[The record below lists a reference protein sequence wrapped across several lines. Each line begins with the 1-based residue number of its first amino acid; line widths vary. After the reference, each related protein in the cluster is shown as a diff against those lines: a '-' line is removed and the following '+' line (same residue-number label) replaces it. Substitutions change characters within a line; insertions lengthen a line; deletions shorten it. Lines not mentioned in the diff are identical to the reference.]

1 MTIATV
7 LALLDGD
14 PGCESAL
21 GTGLDL
27 AERHGAYIEALH
39 VRPGSEEMIPIIADG
54 LSAQAMEQII
64 SSTER
69 AVEDRAKHARSLFDS
84 LTKKRKVPVVQPD
97 AAVNGSRF
105 AAAWHEITGHPQTL
119 AAHRA
124 RLFDLIITRRPV
136 ADDTASAWTNLESV
150 LFDSGR
156 PVIVAPPNGPPEG
169 AAAAPGR
176 HIAIAWNDTR
186 ESARSAWAAEPFL
199 SSADVVTLISITDRD
214 GNANPA
220 ELAKTLRHRKV
231 DAQVVTLAARDR
243 AVGELLL
250 EQASDLGADLLVMG
264 AYGHSRLREFA
275 FGGATRS
282 ALRDATIPV
291 LMTH

>member
-21 GTGLDL
+21 GTALDL
-27 AERHGAYIEALH
+27 AEQHEAYIEALH

-64 SSTER
+64 ASTER
-69 AVEDRAKHARSLFDS
+69 AVEAQGKHARKLFDE
-84 LTKKRKVPVVQPD
+84 LTKARKVPVVKPD
-97 AAVNGSRF
+97 ASVDGGRF
-105 AAAWHEITGHPQTL
+105 AAAWHEMIGHTQTL

-124 RLFDLIITRRPV
+124 RLFDIVVTRRPV
-136 ADDTASAWTNLESV
+136 ADDSATAWTNLESV

-156 PVIVAPPNGPPEG
+156 PVIVAPP
-169 AAAAPGR
+169 AAPQGSAAGNPGR
-176 HIAIAWNDTR
+176 RIAIAWNDTR
-186 ESARSAWAAEPFL
+186 EAARSAWAAEPFL
-199 SSADVVTLISITDRD
+199 SAADVVTLISITDRD

-243 AVGELLL
+243 PVGELLL

-275 FGGATRS
+275 FGGATRT
-282 ALRDATIPV
+282 ALRDATSPV